1 MLLLAEPEVR
11 AIQTLL
17 ESANELAGRG
27 REVFIGVEGRGEN
40 VACPA

>member
-1 MLLLAEPEVR
+1 MVLLAVPEVK

-27 REVFIGVEGRGEN
+27 REVFIGVEDRCEN
-40 VACPA
+40 TAFPV